1 MRIVPSA
8 RVAAVVAALGLVV
21 ACTQSQAADL
31 PTSGSVAPGAVA
43 GSGDGAAAPG
53 ADGATGPASTTS
65 TTAFVP
71 TTTTPPP
78 GLRATSGG
86 CPASARQGLLP
97 SAPRPT
103 VPPATAPTTT
113 RPSTPGAPP
122 TAPAPTAPSTT
133 TTTTP
138 TPESLLSSLRTDE
151 RLAGATVSV
160 SIWVD
165 GWGEVVAENPD
176 TALIPASNQK
186 LYTAVGALTLL
197 DPNERLHTDVVAT
210 GPIVDGVVR
219 GDLVLVGG
227 GDPWLTLNG
236 FSSVDALAGQVQAAG
251 ITGVEGSILV
261 DDSRYDDVRSIAGW
275 PADWVHSVGPLSA
288 LSADHNMYAKDD
300 PAVLADPAQRLG
312 EVLGFALTARAV
324 PVAGGVRHGSVPA
337 AGGTRLARIDSPTI
351 SELVTELLLHS
362 DNLIAEL
369 LTKEIGAR
377 AGGVPGTTA
386 AGLAAIARVTDLLCG
401 PQAGVSVDGSGLSY
415 GNEHSARDLRRMLQA
430 AALSPWGSTYVG
442 HLPVAGAPGVLG
454 GRLADA
460 PTAGRVRAKGGT
472 LAVSRSLSGYL
483 TTVGGRSGVFSIIV
497 NGPALNRNA
506 EAAIDDLVTSVVSMP
521 G

>member
-1 MRIVPSA
+1 MRLLPSA
-8 RVAAVVAALGLVV
+8 RVAAVVAALGLAV

-31 PTSGSVAPGAVA
+31 PAAGSAGTGAVA
-43 GSGDGAAAPG
+43 GSGDGAAGAEA
-53 ADGATGPASTTS
+53 ADGAAGPASTTS
-65 TTAFVP
+65 TTAFAP
-71 TTTTPPP
+71 TTTTPPAGVP
-78 GLRATSGG
+78 STTGV

-103 VPPATAPTTT
+103 VPPVTAPTTT
-113 RPSTPGAPP
+113 RPTTPGAPP
-122 TAPAPTAPSTT
+122 TTLAPSTT

-138 TPESLLSSLRTDE
+138 TPESLLASLRTDK

-186 LYTAVGALTLL
+186 LYTAIGALTLL
-197 DPNERLHTDVVAT
+197 DPDERLHTDVVAT
-210 GPIVDGVVR
+210 GPTVEGVVH

-236 FSSVDALAGQVQAAG
+236 LSSIDALAGQLQAAG
-251 ITGVEGSILV
+251 ITGVDGSILV
-261 DDSRYDDVRSIAGW
+261 DDSRYDDVRSIGGW
-275 PADWVHSVGPLSA
+275 PGDWIHSVGPLSA

-300 PAVLADPAQRLG
+300 PAVLTDPAQRLG
-312 EVLGFALTARAV
+312 EVLGFALTARAIAV
-324 PVAGGVRHGSVPA
+324 SGGVRHGSVPA
-337 AGGTRLARIDSPTI
+337 AGGTRPRVDSPTV

-401 PQAGVSVDGSGLSY
+401 PQSGVSVDGSGLSY
-415 GNEHSARDLRRMLQA
+415 DDHHSARDLRRMLQA

-506 EAAIDDLVTSVVSMP
+506 EAAIDDLVTAVVSMP

>member
-1 MRIVPSA
+1 MHLPLSA

-31 PTSGSVAPGAVA
+31 PAAGSVPSSSAAGSVDGAA
-43 GSGDGAAAPG
+43 GSGDAAA
-53 ADGATGPASTTS
+53 PASTTS

-78 GLRATSGG
+78 GVRSTSTGG

-103 VPPATAPTTT
+103 IPPTTAPTTT
-113 RPSTPGAPP
+113 RPPTPGAPP
-122 TAPAPTAPSTT
+122 TAPAPTVPSTT
-133 TTTTP
+133 TTSTP
-138 TPESLLSSLRTDE
+138 TPESLLASLRTDKP
-151 RLAGATVSV
+151 LAGATVSV

-176 TALIPASNQK
+176 VALIPASNQK

-197 DPNERLHTDVVAT
+197 DPDERLHTDVVAT

-219 GDLVLVGG
+219 GDVVLVGG

-261 DDSRYDDVRSIAGW
+261 DDSRYDAVRSIDGW
-275 PADWVHSVGPLSA
+275 PADWVHSIGPLSA
-288 LSADHNMYAKDD
+288 LSADHNMYARDD
-300 PAVLADPAQRLG
+300 PAVLADPALRLG
-312 EVLGFALTARAV
+312 EVLGFALTARAI
-324 PVAGGVRHGSVPA
+324 PVGGVPRHGTAA
-337 AGGTRLARIDSPTI
+337 AGGTRLARVDSPTV

-377 AGGVPGTTA
+377 SGGVPGTTA
-386 AGLAAIARVTDLLCG
+386 AGLAAIARVTDSLCG
-401 PQAGVSVDGSGLSY
+401 PQSGVSVDGSGLSY

-442 HLPVAGAPGVLG
+442 HLPVAGTPGVLG